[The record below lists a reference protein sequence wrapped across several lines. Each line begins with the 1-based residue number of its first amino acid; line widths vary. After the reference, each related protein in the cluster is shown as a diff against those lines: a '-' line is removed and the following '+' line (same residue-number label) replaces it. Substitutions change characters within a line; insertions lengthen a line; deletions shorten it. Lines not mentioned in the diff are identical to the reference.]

1 MILQS
6 FRMAFSSIWG
16 NKMRSFLTMLGIIIG
31 IMAVVVL
38 VSIVSS
44 ATTSVSSAL
53 ENLGAST
60 ISVSVTSSRYQP
72 LTLSEVSAF
81 ADEYDSISS
90 SAASTTQSA
99 TLKAGDTSAT
109 ASVVGTVPAYAEIND
124 LSLQSGRFIKS
135 PDVDNNSAVAV
146 IGTDLADDLFGR
158 TDIVGETISVDG
170 RSFLVVGVLADAG
183 ESLMGSENSNIII
196 PYSTAQR
203 IFYISGVT
211 SFTVAASD
219 STVVGQAEDDI
230 TAALMAKFKDKD
242 AFTIMN
248 QSTILEPMDDI
259 TNTMALVFGGIAGIS
274 LLVGGIGIMNIMLVS
289 VAERTRE
296 IGIRKAIGAGRK
308 RILLQF
314 LIEALVV
321 STIGG
326 LIGLAASWGLLAV
339 LSLALGQA
347 YAMSGGVALLAVLFS
362 MAIGVIFGI
371 NPANKAAKMAPI
383 DALRTE

>member
-44 ATTSVSSAL
+44 ATASVSSAL

-230 TAALMAKFKDKD
+230 TAALMAKFKDED

-248 QSTILEPMDDI
+248 QSTILESMDDI
-259 TNTMALVFGGIAGIS
+259 TNTMALMFGGIAGIS

>member
-1 MILQS
+1 
-6 FRMAFSSIWG
+6 MAFSSIWG

-230 TAALMAKFKDKD
+230 TAALMAKFKDED

-248 QSTILEPMDDI
+248 QSTILESMDDI
-259 TNTMALVFGGIAGIS
+259 TNTMALMFGGIAGIS

-314 LIEALVV
+314 LIEALAV

>member
-6 FRMAFSSIWG
+6 FRMAFASIVA

-44 ATTSVSSAL
+44 ATDSVTGEL
-53 ENLGAST
+53 ESLGAET
-60 ISVSVTSSRYQP
+60 LSVTVTSSRYQP
-72 LTLSEVSAF
+72 LSVNDVTGLS
-81 ADEYDSISS
+81 DEYESIG
-90 SAASTTQSA
+90 SAAPTTTQSA
-99 TLKAGDTSAT
+99 TLKSGDTSTT
-109 ASVVGTVPAYAEIND
+109 ASVVGTTAAYADINN

-135 PDVDNNSAVAV
+135 PDVTNNSAVAV
-146 IGTDLADDLFGR
+146 VGTDVADDLFGR

-196 PYSTAQR
+196 PYTTAQR
-203 IFYISGVT
+203 MFYISGVT
-211 SFTVAASD
+211 SFTVAAESSELVD
-219 STVVGQAEDDI
+219 AAENDLTND
-230 TAALMAKFKDKD
+230 LMSRFKDED
-242 AFTIMN
+242 AFSVMN
-248 QSTILEPMDDI
+248 QSTILESMDSI
-259 TNTMALVFGGIAGIS
+259 TNTMAMMFGGIAGIS

-321 STIGG
+321 STLGG
-326 LIGLAASWGLLAV
+326 LIGLGLSWVLLAI
-339 LSLALGQA
+339 LSLVMDMT
-347 YAMSGGVALLAVLFS
+347 YTMSAGVALLAVFFS

-371 NPANKAAKMAPI
+371 NPANKAAKMPPI
-383 DALRTE
+383 QALRTE

>member
-6 FRMAFSSIWG
+6 FRMAFASVLG
-16 NKMRSFLTMLGIIIG
+16 NKLRSFLTMLGIIIG

-44 ATTSVSSAL
+44 TTNSVTSEL

-72 LTLSEVSAF
+72 LTLSEVTGF
-81 ADEYDSISS
+81 ADEYESIGF
-90 SAASTTQSA
+90 SAPTTAQNA

-109 ASVVGTVPAYAEIND
+109 ASVVGSVPAYADIND
-124 LSLQSGRFIKS
+124 LSVQSGRFIKS
-135 PDVDNNSAVAV
+135 PDVENNSAVAV
-146 IGTDLADDLFGR
+146 VGTDVADDLFGR

-170 RSFLVVGVLADAG
+170 RSFLVVGVLEDAG

-196 PYSTAQR
+196 PYTTAQR
-203 IFYISGVT
+203 MFYIPGVT
-211 SFTVAASD
+211 SFTLTASD
-219 STVVGQAEDDI
+219 ATLVDQAEEDV
-230 TAALMAKFKDKD
+230 TAALMAKFKDED
-242 AFTIMN
+242 AFSIMN
-248 QSTILEPMDDI
+248 QSTILESMDSI
-259 TNTMALVFGGIAGIS
+259 TDTMALMFGGIAGIS

-321 STIGG
+321 STLGG
-326 LIGLAASWGLLAV
+326 LIGVAASWGLLTI
-339 LSLALGQA
+339 LSAALDTA
-347 YAMSGGVALLAVLFS
+347 YTMSGNITLLAVAFS

>member
-6 FRMAFSSIWG
+6 FRMAFASIAA

-44 ATTSVSSAL
+44 ATNSVQGEL
-53 ENLGAST
+53 ESLGAET
-60 ISVSVTSSRYQP
+60 LSVTVTSSRYQP
-72 LTLSEVSAF
+72 LSVGDITGLP
-81 ADEYDSISS
+81 DEYESIGY
-90 SAASTTQSA
+90 AAPTATQNA
-99 TLKAGDTSAT
+99 TLKAGDTSTT
-109 ASVVGTVPAYAEIND
+109 AAVVGTTSAYADIND

-135 PDVDNNSAVAV
+135 PDVSNNSAVAV
-146 IGTDLADDLFGR
+146 VGSDVAEDLFGR
-158 TDIVGETISVDG
+158 TDVTGETISVDG

-196 PYSTAQR
+196 PYTTAQR
-203 IFYISGVT
+203 MFYISGVT
-211 SFTVAASD
+211 SFTAAAQSSELVD
-219 STVVGQAEDDI
+219 TAEADL
-230 TAALMAKFKDKD
+230 TKELMSRFKDED
-242 AFTIMN
+242 AFSVMN
-248 QSTILEPMDDI
+248 QSTILESMDSI
-259 TNTMALVFGGIAGIS
+259 TNTMAMMFGGIAGIS

-321 STIGG
+321 STLGG
-326 LIGLAASWGLLAV
+326 LVGLGLSWLLLSILSAAMDT
-339 LSLALGQA
+339 A
-347 YAMSGGVALLAVLFS
+347 YTMSAGVALLAVFFS

-371 NPANKAAKMAPI
+371 NPANKAAKMPPI
-383 DALRTE
+383 EALRTE

>member
-230 TAALMAKFKDKD
+230 TAALMAKFKDED

-248 QSTILEPMDDI
+248 QSTILESMDDI
-259 TNTMALVFGGIAGIS
+259 TNTMALMFGGIAGIS

-314 LIEALVV
+314 LIEALAV

>member
-6 FRMAFSSIWG
+6 FRMAFASIVA

-38 VSIVSS
+38 VSIVGG
-44 ATTSVSSAL
+44 ATDSVRGEL
-53 ENLGAST
+53 ESLGAET
-60 ISVSVTSSRYQP
+60 LSVTVTSSRYQP
-72 LTLSEVSAF
+72 LSVTDVTSLS
-81 ADEYDSISS
+81 DEYESIGY
-90 SAASTTQSA
+90 AAPTMIQSA
-99 TLKAGDTSAT
+99 TLKSGDTSTT
-109 ASVVGTVPAYAEIND
+109 ASVVGTTAAYADINN

-135 PDVDNNSAVAV
+135 PDVTNNSAVAV
-146 IGTDLADDLFGR
+146 VGIDMAEDLFGR
-158 TDIVGETISVDG
+158 TDIVSETISVNG

-196 PYSTAQR
+196 PYTTAQR
-203 IFYISGVT
+203 MFYISGVT
-211 SFTVAASD
+211 SFTVAAESSELVD
-219 STVVGQAEDDI
+219 TAEVDLTND
-230 TAALMAKFKDKD
+230 LMLRFKDED
-242 AFTIMN
+242 AFSVMN
-248 QSTILEPMDDI
+248 QSTILESMDSI
-259 TNTMALVFGGIAGIS
+259 TNTMAMMFGGIAGIS

-321 STIGG
+321 STLGG
-326 LIGLAASWGLLAV
+326 LIGLGLSWVLLAI
-339 LSLALGQA
+339 LSF
-347 YAMSGGVALLAVLFS
+347 AMDMTYTMSAGVALLAVLFS

-371 NPANKAAKMAPI
+371 NPANRAAKMPPI
-383 DALRTE
+383 EALRTE

>member
-1 MILQS
+1 
-6 FRMAFSSIWG
+6 MAFSSIWG

-230 TAALMAKFKDKD
+230 TAALMAKFKDED

-248 QSTILEPMDDI
+248 QSTILESMDDI
-259 TNTMALVFGGIAGIS
+259 TNTMALMFGGIAGIS

-383 DALRTE
+383 DALRTD

>member
-6 FRMAFSSIWG
+6 FRMAFASIVA

-44 ATTSVSSAL
+44 ATDSVTDEL
-53 ENLGAST
+53 ESLGAET
-60 ISVSVTSSRYQP
+60 LSVTVTSSRYQP
-72 LTLSEVSAF
+72 LSVNDVTGLSN
-81 ADEYDSISS
+81 EYESIG
-90 SAASTTQSA
+90 SAAPTTTQSA
-99 TLKAGDTSAT
+99 TLKSGDTSTT
-109 ASVVGTVPAYAEIND
+109 ASVVGTTAAYADINN

-135 PDVDNNSAVAV
+135 PDVTNNSAVAV
-146 IGTDLADDLFGR
+146 VGTDVADDLFGR

-183 ESLMGSENSNIII
+183 ESLIGSENSNIII
-196 PYSTAQR
+196 PYTTAQR
-203 IFYISGVT
+203 MFYISGVT
-211 SFTVAASD
+211 SFTVAAESSELVD
-219 STVVGQAEDDI
+219 AAENDLTND
-230 TAALMAKFKDKD
+230 LMSRFKDED
-242 AFTIMN
+242 AFSVMN
-248 QSTILEPMDDI
+248 QSTILESMDSI
-259 TNTMALVFGGIAGIS
+259 TNTMAMMFGGIAGIS

-321 STIGG
+321 STLGG
-326 LIGLAASWGLLAV
+326 LIGLGLSWVLLAI
-339 LSLALGQA
+339 LSLAMDMT
-347 YAMSGGVALLAVLFS
+347 YTMSAGVALLAVFFS

-371 NPANKAAKMAPI
+371 NPANKAAKMPPI
-383 DALRTE
+383 QALRTE

>member
-230 TAALMAKFKDKD
+230 TAALMAKFKDED

-248 QSTILEPMDDI
+248 QSTILESMDDI
-259 TNTMALVFGGIAGIS
+259 TNTMALMFGGIAGIS

-383 DALRTE
+383 DALRTD

>member
-6 FRMAFSSIWG
+6 FRMAFASIVA

-44 ATTSVSSAL
+44 ATDSVTGEL
-53 ENLGAST
+53 ESLGAET
-60 ISVSVTSSRYQP
+60 LSVTVTSSRYQP
-72 LTLSEVSAF
+72 LSVNDVTGLS
-81 ADEYDSISS
+81 DEYESIG
-90 SAASTTQSA
+90 SAAPTTTQSA
-99 TLKAGDTSAT
+99 TLKSGDTSTT
-109 ASVVGTVPAYAEIND
+109 ASVVGTTAAYADINN

-135 PDVDNNSAVAV
+135 PDVTNNSAVAV
-146 IGTDLADDLFGR
+146 VGTDVADDLFGR

-196 PYSTAQR
+196 PYTTAQR
-203 IFYISGVT
+203 MFYISGVT
-211 SFTVAASD
+211 SFTVAAESSELVD
-219 STVVGQAEDDI
+219 AAENDL
-230 TAALMAKFKDKD
+230 TNNLMSRFKDED
-242 AFTIMN
+242 AFSVMN
-248 QSTILEPMDDI
+248 QSTILESMDSI
-259 TNTMALVFGGIAGIS
+259 TNTMAMMFGGIAGIS

-321 STIGG
+321 STLGG
-326 LIGLAASWGLLAV
+326 LIGLGLSWVLLAI
-339 LSLALGQA
+339 LSLVMDMT
-347 YAMSGGVALLAVLFS
+347 YTMSAGVALLAVFFS

-371 NPANKAAKMAPI
+371 NPANKAAKMPPI
-383 DALRTE
+383 QALRTE

>member
-6 FRMAFSSIWG
+6 FRMASSSIWG

-196 PYSTAQR
+196 PYTTAQR

-230 TAALMAKFKDKD
+230 TAALMAKFKDED

-248 QSTILEPMDDI
+248 QSTILESMDDI
-259 TNTMALVFGGIAGIS
+259 TNTMALMFGGIAGIS

>member
-6 FRMAFSSIWG
+6 FRMASSSIWG

-196 PYSTAQR
+196 PYTTAQR

-230 TAALMAKFKDKD
+230 TAALMAKFKDED

-248 QSTILEPMDDI
+248 QSTILESMDDI
-259 TNTMALVFGGIAGIS
+259 TNTMALMFGGIAGIS

-314 LIEALVV
+314 
-321 STIGG
+321 
-326 LIGLAASWGLLAV
+326 
-339 LSLALGQA
+339 
-347 YAMSGGVALLAVLFS
+347 
-362 MAIGVIFGI
+362 
-371 NPANKAAKMAPI
+371 
-383 DALRTE
+383 